1 MPRTRWY
8 AKLFTQTLALQL
20 AVLAVVLVVMATA
33 FSRYARAN
41 LERQYGERALAV
53 AVAESVAAI
62 PDVRK
67 LVPEPDSWTVL
78 QPLAEE
84 IRESTGV
91 SFVVI
96 ADEHGIRRSH
106 PNPDRIGH
114 RVSTDPGPAL
124 RGVSD
129 VYHQVGTLG
138 PSVRGKAPIWSDSD
152 AGEIIGLVSV
162 GVLTV
167 DIDEAAGRQLPTL
180 LAMAGGA
187 LALGALGAWV
197 IARRVRRQT
206 FGLEP
211 GEIAALYENR
221 EAMLLGIREGVVG
234 VDGDGCL
241 NLINREA
248 ARLLDIDG
256 DAAFLGRPLTAVI
269 DSPRIT
275 QMVEARDP
283 QQDVAVAFGD
293 RVLLINAMPVQVRSE
308 RVGTV
313 ITFRDRTELE
323 DLVNELEHAH
333 SLVDALRAQAHEFSN
348 TLHAVAGLIELDKG
362 QDALEFITD
371 QVAIHQELTTAYRDR
386 IGDPLLVA
394 LLLAKSAVASERGI
408 GLRVDAES
416 LDEVRITE
424 PRRVLTVV
432 GNLVDNAL
440 DSVGGL
446 RYAGGRV
453 DVTFRANGADLDV
466 RVADNGPGVAPEHLS
481 ELFEPGFTTKDR
493 RLHSGVGL
501 SLVRDAVGRGTGSIS
516 VANDGGAVFT
526 AVLRGILQPKALV
539 VR

>member
-33 FSRYARAN
+33 FSRFARVN

-53 AVAESVAAI
+53 AESVAAI
-62 PDVRK
+62 PAVRE
-67 LVPEPDSWTVL
+67 LVPESGSSTVL

-84 IRESTGV
+84 IRASTGV

-106 PNPDRIGH
+106 PNPERIGQ

-124 RGVSD
+124 QGVSD
-129 VYHQVGTLG
+129 VYRQVGTLG
-138 PSVRGKAPIWSDSD
+138 PSVRGKAPIWSDS
-152 AGEIIGLVSV
+152 GEIIGLVSV
-162 GVLTV
+162 GVLTGA
-167 DIDEAAGRQLPTL
+167 IEEAAGRQLPTL

-248 ARLLDIDG
+248 ARLLDID
-256 DAAFLGRPLTAVI
+256 DDTTFLGKPLTTII

-283 QQDVAVAFGD
+283 QQDVAVALGD
-293 RVLLINAMPVQVRSE
+293 RILLINAMPVQVRSE

-348 TLHAVAGLIELDKG
+348 TMHTVAGLIELGKG

-408 GLRVDAES
+408 AFRVDAES

-440 DSVGGL
+440 DSVGAL

-453 DVTFRANGADLDV
+453 DVAFRAKGGDLEV

-481 ELFEPGFTTKDR
+481 ELFDPGFTTKDR

-501 SLVRDAVGRGTGSIS
+501 SLVREAVGRGTGSVS
-516 VANDGGAVFT
+516 VSSDGGAVFI
-526 AVLRGILQPKALV
+526 AVLRGILQPRALV
-539 VR
+539 VG

>member
-20 AVLAVVLVVMATA
+20 AVLAVVLVVIATA
-33 FSRYARAN
+33 FSRFARTT

-53 AVAESVAAI
+53 AESVAAI
-62 PDVRK
+62 PAVRE
-67 LVPEPDSWTVL
+67 LVSRPDSPAVL

-84 IRESTGV
+84 IRQSTGV

-96 ADEHGIRRSH
+96 ADERGIRRSH
-106 PNPDRIGH
+106 PNPDRIGQP
-114 RVSTDPGPAL
+114 VSTDPGPAL
-124 RGVSD
+124 QGVSD
-129 VYHQVGTLG
+129 VYHQTGTLG
-138 PSVRGKAPIWSDSD
+138 PSVRGKVPIWSD
-152 AGEIIGLVSV
+152 GGQIIGLVSV
-162 GVLTV
+162 GVLTGA
-167 DIDEAAGRQLPTL
+167 IDEAAGRQLPTL
-180 LAMAGGA
+180 LTMAGGA
-187 LALGALGAWV
+187 LALGALGSWV

-234 VDGDGCL
+234 VDADGCV

-248 ARLLDIDG
+248 VRLLDIDG
-256 DAAFLGRPLTAVI
+256 DAVCLGEPLTAVV

-283 QQDVAVAFGD
+283 QQDVAVALGD
-293 RVLLINAMPVQVRSE
+293 RILLINAMPVQVRSE
-308 RVGTV
+308 QAGTV
-313 ITFRDRTELE
+313 ITLRDRTELE
-323 DLVNELEHAH
+323 DLVNELENAH

-348 TLHAVAGLIELDKG
+348 TLHAVAGLIELGKG
-362 QDALEFITD
+362 QDALAFITD
-371 QVAIHQELTTAYRDR
+371 QVAIHQGLTTAYRDR

-408 GLRVDAES
+408 AFRVDAES
-416 LDEVRITE
+416 LDGVDITE

-432 GNLVDNAL
+432 GNLVDNAF
-440 DSVGGL
+440 DSVGGV
-446 RYAGGRV
+446 RYSGGRV
-453 DVTFRANGADLDV
+453 DVALRASGADLDV

-481 ELFEPGFTTKDR
+481 TLFDAGFTTKDR

-501 SLVRDAVGRGTGSIS
+501 SLVRDVVGVGAGSIS
-516 VANDGGAVFT
+516 VSNDGGAVFT
-526 AVLRGILQPKALV
+526 AVIPGVLQPREVV

>member
-8 AKLFTQTLALQL
+8 ARLFTQTLALQL
-20 AVLAVVLVVMATA
+20 AVLAVVLAFMALA
-33 FSRYARAN
+33 FSRYTRVN

-53 AVAESVAAI
+53 AQSVAAI

-67 LVPEPDSWTVL
+67 LVADADSWKVL

-106 PNPDRIGH
+106 PNPDEIGQ

-124 RGVSD
+124 QGVSD
-129 VYHQVGTLG
+129 VYTQVGTLG

-162 GVLTV
+162 GVLTGA
-167 DIDEAAGRQLPTL
+167 IDEAAGRQLPAL
-180 LAMAGGA
+180 LAFSGGA
-187 LALGALGAWV
+187 LALGALGSWV

-206 FGLEP
+206 LGLEP
-211 GEIAALYENR
+211 AEIAALFENR

-241 NLINREA
+241 NLINQEAVRLLEIDGEA
-248 ARLLDIDG
+248 AV
-256 DAAFLGRPLTAVI
+256 LGKPVTAVI
-269 DSPRIT
+269 DSSPIT
-275 QMVEARDP
+275 QIVEAPDP

-293 RVLLINAMPVQVRSE
+293 RILLINAMPVQVRSE

-313 ITFRDRTELE
+313 ITLRDHTELE
-323 DLVNELEHAH
+323 DLVNELENAH
-333 SLVDALRAQAHEFSN
+333 SVVDALRAQAHEFSN
-348 TLHAVAGLIELDKG
+348 TLHAVAGLIELGKG
-362 QDALEFITD
+362 HDALEFITD
-371 QVAIHQELTTAYRDR
+371 QVAIHQGLTTAYRDR

-408 GLRVDAES
+408 AFQVDAES
-416 LDEVRITE
+416 LEGVRITE

-432 GNLVDNAL
+432 GNLVDNAF

-446 RYAGGRV
+446 RYSGGRV
-453 DVTFRANGADLDV
+453 DVAFRADGVDLDV
-466 RVADNGPGVAPEHLS
+466 RVADNGAGVPPEHLN
-481 ELFEPGFTTKDR
+481 ELFDAGFTTKDR

-501 SLVRDAVGRGTGSIS
+501 SLVRQAVGRRAGSIRVS
-516 VANDGGAVFT
+516 NDGGAVFT
-526 AVLRGILQPKALV
+526 AVLPGILQPEELV
-539 VR
+539 VG